1 METKTPDITSIKT
14 SIKKIFFVIP
24 WYGQEAGGAEYHAHL
39 FCRTLAGFGLDVE
52 VLTTCSRDVGSN
64 WYKDYYP
71 AGETRID
78 NLVVRRFPVR
88 KGGGRRFHDINA
100 RLING
105 LLVSAKQAEEF
116 FQNSINSDELLDFIR
131 HTSSESVFIFM
142 PYQYGTTV
150 LGTRIFPE
158 RSFLIP
164 CLHDDPIAY
173 LLPVRETFR
182 RVRGILFSTPPEAE
196 LARALFGLPE
206 EETTETFGV
215 GIHED
220 FVANPERFRTKYQIP
235 FPYIL
240 FTGRKE
246 PGKNVYFLIEMFTQY
261 IKEEQNDLH
270 LILIGQGKVRNI
282 SRDTNRRIIDLG
294 YIPEQDKRNACAGAV
309 ALVQPS
315 NRESFSM
322 VVMESWLAGTPV
334 LVNGHCPVTRW
345 LVQKANGGLYF
356 ENYYEFKEGINLFLR
371 DETLRE
377 LLGSQGKEFITQNYR
392 WDSIVLRAVKF
403 ITTRLKSS

>member
-1 METKTPDITSIKT
+1 MPD
-14 SIKKIFFVIP
+14 IKKIYFVIP

-39 FCRTLAGFGLDVE
+39 FCKTLKKLGVDVE

-71 AGETRID
+71 ARETTID
-78 NLVVRRFPVR
+78 NLLVRRFPVR
-88 KGGGRRFHDINA
+88 KGNARLFHEINA

-105 LLVSAKQAEEF
+105 LLVSEKQAEAF
-116 FQNSINSDELLDFIR
+116 FQNSINSDELLEFIKQAP
-131 HTSSESVFIFM
+131 SESVFIFM

-150 LGTRIFPE
+150 LGSRIYPE

-164 CLHDDPIAY
+164 CLHDEPIAY
-173 LLPVRETFR
+173 LPPVKEMFC

-196 LARALFGLPE
+196 LARHLYGLPAQ
-206 EETTETFGV
+206 ETTETFGV

-220 FVANPERFRTKYQIP
+220 FVAEPEKFRTKYNIS

-240 FTGRKE
+240 FTGRKD
-246 PGKNVYFLIEMFTQY
+246 PGKNVYFLIEMFNQY
-261 IKEEQNDLH
+261 TKEEKNDLH
-270 LILIGQGKVRNI
+270 LILIGQGKVRNG
-282 SRDTNRRIIDLG
+282 SRTSNKRVIDLG

-315 NRESFSM
+315 NRESYSM

-334 LVNGHCPVTRW
+334 LVNGHCAVTRW
-345 LVQKANGGLYF
+345 LVCRANGGLYF
-356 ENYYEFKEGINLFLR
+356 ENYYEFKEALNLLLR
-371 DETLRE
+371 DTELRN
-377 LLGSQGKEFITQNYR
+377 LLGTQGKRFITQNYR
-392 WDSIVLRAVKF
+392 WHSIVSRAVAF
-403 ITTRLKSS
+403 ITTRLTSS